1 VEYSSS
7 LRFDSQTCEGVA
19 FSLHKPSYGRV
30 LEFDRKNAEYREKA
44 RQLTKQ
50 SSELQEEID
59 AVRAEYD
66 RSQESKLKSLKA
78 QLASASDEAKPAIQP
93 NIDRINDGYEYERLI
108 ARAPHIIDP
117 EHRAKLAQDLV
128 ALQDKPRDEFK
139 MPRDLVME
147 VRTLNEQMQLLRADS
162 YNSQR
167 IRWGCQSIEGLS
179 INGMP
184 ATVET
189 LLSDGPVDL
198 TMEILAKVDEVNSM
212 TPEQL
217 RNFCPPSISGN
228 PERKAKT
235 DTPASAA

>member
-1 VEYSSS
+1 MEYSSS

-19 FSLHKPSYGRV
+19 FTLHKPSWGRV
-30 LEFDRKNAEYREKA
+30 LDFDRKNAGYREEAKK
-44 RQLTKQ
+44 LTQQ
-50 SSELQEEID
+50 SQELQEEID

-66 RSQESKLKSLKA
+66 RSQEAKLKSLKA
-78 QLASASDEAKPAIQP
+78 QLASASDDTKPAIQADL
-93 NIDRINDGYEYERLI
+93 DRINDGYEYERLI
-108 ARAPHIIDP
+108 AQAPHVIDP
-117 EHRAKLAQDLV
+117 EQRTKLAQDLV

-139 MPRDLVME
+139 MPRELVME

-179 INGMP
+179 INGKP

-198 TMEILAKVDEVNSM
+198 TLEILAKVDEVNSM
-212 TPEQL
+212 SPEQL
-217 RNFCPPSISGN
+217 RNF
-228 PERKAKT
+228 
-235 DTPASAA
+235 